1 MCVQLKTTLKAPQLY
16 KIKKMKK
23 IIPVMLL
30 AGMFTVFLTRC
41 KKTSDE
47 VQVYRPATPA
57 ITFSDVSDL
66 IIDSTGKTITLK
78 AKITAAAGLDKV
90 EVLYQPWNIAKTIS
104 SFSNTG
110 VYELSE
116 PVVIPAGAALQ
127 LHAVTIKA
135 TDKKGATNFTEV
147 KVGLQDLNY
156 AKLYMADV
164 EDDAALTSDLFGVP
178 VVMDKTGSHTY
189 QLTYYARNSNV
200 KIRFLP
206 GKTSFTPVAIGLDPA
221 NNQKLVTDAARS
233 LPIVLPNKGYYKIT
247 VNTLLLT
254 YAVETAAATGTAV
267 NQVAIAGRGFT
278 DFPTMNYQNT
288 LPNIILMDKDAANPF
303 LFTKVVKMGIPA
315 GQTYT
320 TTQFIL
326 TTNNGWTNFW
336 RFDNSA
342 SPEKA
347 VFNGGSDAIF
357 PSTSTPVTYLL
368 IFDSF
373 TQRVQAL
380 KQ

>member
-1 MCVQLKTTLKAPQLY
+1 
-16 KIKKMKK
+16 MKK
-23 IIPVMLL
+23 IIHGLL
-30 AGMFTVFLTRC
+30 LLSFFTLLFTQC
-41 KKTSDE
+41 KKDSDE
-47 VQVYRPATPA
+47 VRVYKPETPT

-78 AKITAAAGLDKV
+78 AKINATDGLDKV
-90 EVLYQPWNIAKTIS
+90 EVIYQPWNIAKTIS
-104 SFSNTG
+104 TFSNANSFD
-110 VYELSE
+110 VSE
-116 PVVIPAGAALQ
+116 AVLIPLNAALQ
-127 LHAVTIKA
+127 VHAVTIKA

-156 AKLYMADV
+156 PKLYMADV
-164 EDDAALTSDLFGVP
+164 DDPAALTSDLFGVP
-178 VVMDKTGSHTY
+178 VIMDKTGAHTY
-189 QLTYYARNSNV
+189 QLIYYARSSNV
-200 KIRFLP
+200 KVRFLP

-221 NNQKLVTDAARS
+221 NNQKLVTDAAKS

-254 YAVETAAATGTAV
+254 YAVETVTATGTAV

-288 LPNIILMDKDAANPF
+288 LPNIILLD
-303 LFTKVVKMGIPA
+303 
-315 GQTYT
+315 
-320 TTQFIL
+320 
-326 TTNNGWTNFW
+326 NGWTNFW

>member
-1 MCVQLKTTLKAPQLY
+1 
-16 KIKKMKK
+16 MKK
-23 IIPVMLL
+23 IFARLFALSIVSML
-30 AGMFTVFLTRC
+30 FVQC
-41 KKTSDE
+41 KKD
-47 VQVYRPATPA
+47 VDKLDVYQPPKQA

-66 IIDSTGKTITLK
+66 IIDSTGKTIAVK
-78 AKITAAAGLDKV
+78 AKITATEGLAKV
-90 EVLYQPWNIAKTIS
+90 ELLYQPWNVAKAITT
-104 SFSNTG
+104 FSNANT
-110 VYELSE
+110 VDLNE
-116 PVVIPAGAALQ
+116 PILIPVTAALQ
-127 LHAVTIKA
+127 IHSITIKA

-164 EDDAALTSDLFGVP
+164 EDPAALTSALFGVP

-189 QLTYYARNSNV
+189 QLTYYARSSNLKV
-200 KIRFLP
+200 RFLP
-206 GKTSFTPVAIGLDPA
+206 SKTSFTPVAVGLDPA
-221 NNQKLVTDAARS
+221 NNKKLITDATKS
-233 LPIVLPNKGYYKIT
+233 LPLVLANKGYYKIT

-254 YAVETAAATGTAV
+254 YTVENVTTTGTAV
-267 NQVAIAGRGFT
+267 NQVAIVGRGFT
-278 DFPTMNYQNT
+278 DYPTMNFQNA
-288 LPNIILMDKDAANPF
+288 LPNIILLDNDAANPF
-303 LFTKVVKMGIPA
+303 LFTKLVNMGIPA

-336 RFDNSA
+336 RFDNRP

-347 VFNGGSDAIF
+347 VFNGGTEADF
-357 PSTSTPVTYLL
+357 PATSTPVTYLF

-373 TQRVQAL
+373 TQRVQAI

>member
-1 MCVQLKTTLKAPQLY
+1 
-16 KIKKMKK
+16 MKK
-23 IIPVMLL
+23 IIPGLL
-30 AGMFTVFLTRC
+30 LLSMVTLLFTQC
-41 KKTSDE
+41 KKASDE
-47 VQVYRPATPA
+47 VKVYKPETPT

-66 IIDSTGKTITLK
+66 IIDSTGKTITVK
-78 AKITAAAGLDKV
+78 AKINAADGLDKV
-90 EVLYQPWNIAKTIS
+90 EVIYQPWNIAKTIS
-104 SFSNTG
+104 TFSNANSFD
-110 VYELSE
+110 VSE
-116 PVVIPAGAALQ
+116 AVLIPLNAALQ
-127 LHAVTIKA
+127 VHAVTIKA

-156 AKLYMADV
+156 PKLYMADV
-164 EDDAALTSDLFGVP
+164 DDPAALTFDLFGVP
-178 VVMDKTGSHTY
+178 VIMDKTGAHTY
-189 QLTYYARNSNV
+189 QLIYYARSSNV
-200 KIRFLP
+200 KVRFLP

-221 NNQKLVTDAARS
+221 NNQKLVTDAAKS

-254 YAVETAAATGTAV
+254 YIVETTSATGTPV

-288 LPNIILMDKDAANPF
+288 LPNIILLDKDAANPF

-320 TTQFIL
+320 TTQFIF

>member
-1 MCVQLKTTLKAPQLY
+1 
-16 KIKKMKK
+16 MKK
-23 IIPVMLL
+23 IITGILL
-30 AGMFTVFLTRC
+30 LSMFTLLLMQC
-41 KKTSDE
+41 KKTSDN
-47 VQVYRPATPA
+47 VQVYKPQTPT
-57 ITFSDVSDL
+57 ITFSNVTDL
-66 IIDSTGKTITLK
+66 IIDSTGKTITVK
-78 AKITAAAGLDKV
+78 AKINATDGLDKV
-90 EVLYQPWNIAKTIS
+90 EIIYQPWNIAKTIS
-104 SFSNTG
+104 TFSNANSFE
-110 VYELSE
+110 VAE
-116 PVVIPAGAALQ
+116 PVLIPANAALKV
-127 LHAVTIKA
+127 HAVTIKA

-156 AKLYMADV
+156 DKLYMADV
-164 EDDAALTSDLFGVP
+164 EDPAALTSDLFGVP
-178 VVMDKTGSHTY
+178 MVMDKTGEHNY
-189 QLTYYARNSNV
+189 QLIYYARSSNV
-200 KIRFLP
+200 KVRFLP
-206 GKTSFTPVAIGLDPA
+206 GKTSFIPVAIGLDPA
-221 NNQKLVTDAARS
+221 NKQKLVTDAVKS

-247 VNTLLLT
+247 ANTLLLT
-254 YAVETAAATGTAV
+254 YAVENVTITDTAV

-278 DFPTMNYQNT
+278 DYPTMNYQNT

-303 LFTKVVKMGIPA
+303 LFTKVVNMGIPA

-320 TTQFIL
+320 TAAFIF

-336 RFDNSA
+336 KFDNSG

-373 TQRVQAL
+373 TKRVQAL